1 MEMKKV
7 KFSLTKYTKR
17 GPYRF
22 NGYGKIDAENLYIG
36 NKVYEDCIRNC
47 HKLIDKTDEYKG
59 SFYQFETVEF
69 ENDRGQLVEL
79 ELEVNYD
86 LWFEILN

>member
-22 NGYGKIDAENLYIG
+22 NGYGKIDDENLYIG
-36 NKVYEDCIRNC
+36 NKVYEDCIRHC